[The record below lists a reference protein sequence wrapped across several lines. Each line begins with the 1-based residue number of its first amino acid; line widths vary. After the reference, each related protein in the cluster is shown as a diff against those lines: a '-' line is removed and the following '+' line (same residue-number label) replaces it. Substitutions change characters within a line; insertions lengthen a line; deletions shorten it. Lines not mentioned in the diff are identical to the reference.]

1 MHFNPLLLLAAL
13 LPAQSPE
20 SIRPE
25 GSLRLAAIVHDPKA
39 LGRAHDV
46 EVQGNIAF
54 VAGKNGSIALIDI
67 SKPAKPRLLSALV
80 DSKEFEDAET
90 VLPHGDILFVGT
102 RDFLA
107 IDIHDPKQPKV
118 LKKISD
124 RPRIDNINGMAMW
137 RNYIF
142 SANKSGYV
150 SVFNVSKPD
159 EPVLHDVLDT
169 KANGGLSAPH
179 AIEAL
184 KDHIIVANTGRSETV
199 HVRLYRITDPKTGDL
214 LPSAQWTQEGSAP
227 SKNDLRLDWALHGA
241 NRVVVWDRWA
251 AVGAYVPD
259 RIGIFEIPTPG
270 KLTQIANLPTCD
282 IDATG
287 MAISGDILFV
297 SGGECVEA
305 IDVSDPVNPVSVA
318 QYRGGNLFPTRGKK
332 SAEGRNRYDNGHDLV
347 YRDGFLYVT
356 AQNDD
361 RLGIIQVMD
370 PRILKKAVPK
380 QGGRGGSR

>member
-1 MHFNPLLLLAAL
+1 MYLYILLLFAAL
-13 LPAQSPE
+13 LPAESPE
-20 SIRPE
+20 SIRPA
-25 GSLRLAAIVHDPKA
+25 GSLRLVAVVHDPKA

-46 EVQGNIAF
+46 ELQGNIAF
-54 VAGKNGSIALIDI
+54 VAGKTGSIAFIDI
-67 SKPAKPRLLSALV
+67 SKPSKPRLLSVLA

-90 VLPHGDILFVGT
+90 VLPHGDVLYAGT

-107 IDIHDPKQPKV
+107 IDIRDPAQPKV

-137 RNYIF
+137 RNYVF

-150 SVFNVSKPD
+150 SVFDVSKPK
-159 EPVLHDVLDT
+159 EPALHDMLDT
-169 KANGGLSAPH
+169 KADGLSAPH
-179 AIEAL
+179 AIETL

-199 HVRLYRITDPKTGDL
+199 HVRLYRITDPDTGEL
-214 LPSAQWTQEGSAP
+214 LPSTRWKREGFAP
-227 SKNDLRLDWALHGA
+227 SKHDLSLDWALHGA
-241 NRVVVWDRWA
+241 NRVAVWDRYA
-251 AVGAYVPD
+251 AIGAYVPD
-259 RIGIFEIPTPG
+259 RIGIFEIPAPG
-270 KLTQIANLPTCD
+270 KLAQIAHLPTCD

-287 MAISGDILFV
+287 MAISGDMLFV

-318 QYRGGNLFPTRGKK
+318 QYRGGNLFPTRAKK
-332 SAEGRNRYDNGHDLV
+332 SPEGRNRYDNGHDLV
-347 YRDGFLYVT
+347 YRDGYLYIT

-370 PRILKKAVPK
+370 PRILKKAVPR
-380 QGGRGGSR
+380 QGGRGSSR